1 MAQLQGTIRAA
12 PGFDPAADGH
22 ALRKAMKGLGTDEKA
37 IINVLC
43 KRSNAQRQQISL
55 QYKSGYGRDLIKD
68 LKSELGGKFE
78 NVILGLMMPPFEYL
92 AQQLHKAMAGLGTDE
107 DVLFETLCTHSN
119 AEIRAIRDT
128 YQRMYRQ
135 SLEQSV
141 RSEVSDH
148 FKRLLTAILQA
159 NRDES
164 GQVDQGKAANQAQA
178 LYKAGEKKMGTD
190 EETFNVILVTQ
201 NPGQLQAIMA
211 EYEKLSKKGLIKA
224 IESET
229 SGDYRQAL
237 LAIVKSSLNRT
248 AYFAE
253 RLYDTM
259 KGMGTRDDDLIRL
272 IVCRS
277 EYDLANIKQEYL
289 KLYGKTLEKAVS
301 SETSGDYKKALV
313 VIIEGN

>member
-1 MAQLQGTIRAA
+1 MATQGTIRAA
-12 PGFDPAADGH
+12 PGFDPASDAH

-37 IINVLC
+37 IIGVLC
-43 KRSNAQRQQISL
+43 KRNNQQRQQIAV

-78 NVILGLMMPPFEYL
+78 DVILGLMMPPFQYL
-92 AQQLHKAMAGLGTDE
+92 AQQLFKAMDGAGTDE
-107 DVLFETLCTHSN
+107 DVLFETLCTHNN
-119 AEIRAIRDT
+119 AEITAIKDT
-128 YQRMYRQ
+128 YHQMYRR
-135 SLEQSV
+135 SLEESV
-141 RSEVSDH
+141 RSESSDH

-164 GQVDQGKAANQAQA
+164 GHADPAKAANQAQA

-190 EETFNVILVTQ
+190 EETFNVILATQ
-201 NPGQLQAIMA
+201 SAAQIHAIMA
-211 EYEKLSKKGLIKA
+211 EYDKISKKGFIKA

-229 SGDYRQAL
+229 SGDYRHAL

-253 RLYDTM
+253 RLRDTM
-259 KGMGTRDDDLIRL
+259 KGLGTRDDDLIRL
-272 IVCRS
+272 IIGRS
-277 EYDLANIKQEYL
+277 EYDLATIKQEYL

-301 SETSGDYKKALV
+301 SETSGDYKRALV
-313 VIIEGN
+313 MIVEGN

>member
-1 MAQLQGTIRAA
+1 
-12 PGFDPAADGH
+12 
-22 ALRKAMKGLGTDEKA
+22 MKGLGTDEKA
-37 IINVLC
+37 IISVLC
-43 KRSNAQRQQISL
+43 RRNNAQRQQIAV

-78 NVILGLMMPPFEYL
+78 DVILGLMMPPYEYL
-92 AQQLHKAMAGLGTDE
+92 AQQLYKAMEGLGTDE

-119 AEIRAIRDT
+119 AEVRAIKET
-128 YQRMYRQ
+128 YQRMYHR

-164 GQVDQGKAANQAQA
+164 GRVDQAKAANQAQA
-178 LYKAGEKKMGTD
+178 LYKAGEKKLGTD

-201 NPGQLQAIMA
+201 NPAQLQAIMA
-211 EYEKLSKKGLIKA
+211 EYEKISKKGFIKA

-237 LAIVKSSLNRT
+237 MAIVKSSLNRT

-253 RLYDTM
+253 RMRDTM
-259 KGMGTRDDDLIRL
+259 KGLGTRDNDLIRL
-272 IVCRS
+272 IVSRA

-289 KLYGKTLEKAVS
+289 KLYGKTLEKDVA
-301 SETSGDYKKALV
+301 SETSGDYRRALV
-313 VIIEGN
+313 MIVEGN